1 MKHAILALMLSL
13 SASAIYAQQQVKMT
27 FSGTWVPTAINQQ
40 PNSVTDEENLAGNG
54 TFGSFSLLQLR
65 TDGTGTQPSSSCSG
79 PALFNVPVLAG
90 AGAFRFNDGSLL
102 TIELSSGSLCIDFS
116 VLAAR
121 MNETFKI
128 TGGTGRFKNATGNLT
143 LNGTVRPLMF
153 TSNPDPQAILL
164 IISGQITGTVSGVGN
179 EGDQ

>member
-13 SASAIYAQQQVKMT
+13 SATAIYAQQPVKMN

-40 PNSVTDEENLAGNG
+40 PNSVTDVEQLGGNG

-65 TDGTGTQPSSSCSG
+65 TDGTAPQASSSCAG
-79 PALFNVPVLAG
+79 PALVNVPVLAG
-90 AGAFRFNDGSLL
+90 AGAFRYNDGSLL
-102 TIELSSGSLCIDFS
+102 TIELTNGGLCIDFS

-121 MNETFKI
+121 MNETFKV
-128 TGGTGRFKNATGNLT
+128 TGGTGRFKNASGTLT

-179 EGDQ
+179 GDDQ